1 MVGASNETVMAAGGA
16 LVAKR
21 SMYRKMC
28 AVVAIYPVIFIAGV
42 LWNAEWQQDSWAWV
56 GYVLG
61 DVYVFVILLHASI
74 AWLPRPLAAME
85 FAKYSPLESK
95 TSSMDDAQYWEED
108 ISDEFDDF
116 GGDELS

>member
-1 MVGASNETVMAAGGA
+1 MVGASNDTVMAVGGA

-28 AVVAIYPVIFIAGV
+28 LIVSLYPLIFIAGV
-42 LWNAEWQQDSWAWV
+42 IWNAKCQEDSWAWV

-61 DVYVFVILLHASI
+61 DVYVFAIVLHASI

-85 FAKYSPLESK
+85 AAKYLPLENSK
-95 TSSMDDAQYWEED
+95 TQS
-108 ISDEFDDF
+108 FDDEKF
-116 GGDELS
+116 WVRTLPYTIR